1 MNTNRPIVLVDMDG
15 VLADFDAGIESQLT
29 ADILAAA
36 PFSSR
41 TSFYIRDTYPEH
53 QAVIETIHN
62 AEGFFRNL
70 PLIDGALEGWQK
82 LIDLGYEPRICS
94 SPLLSHMNCEEEK
107 LAWLE
112 EHFVPHFGQSV
123 VENAIITRDKFSC
136 DGIALIDDKP
146 DIKRMDEAC
155 WQHIV
160 FDHSYNQAAKSTLRL
175 YSWNDPNLPNLLEA
189 AKKASP
195 AA

>member
-15 VLADFDAGIESQLT
+15 VLADFDAGIESQLA

-36 PFSSR
+36 PFSNR

-53 QAVIETIHN
+53 QEAIEAIHN

-70 PLIDGALEGWQK
+70 PLIEGAIDGWQS
-82 LIDLGYEPRICS
+82 LLDLGYEPRICS
-94 SPLLSHMNCEEEK
+94 SPLLSSVDCEGEK

-112 EHFVPHFGQSV
+112 EHFVPHFGPSV
-123 VENAIITRDKFSC
+123 VENALITRDKFSC

-146 DIKRMDEAC
+146 DIKRMDEAS

-160 FDHSYNQAAKSTLRL
+160 FDHPYNQKTTSTLRL
-175 YSWNDPNLPNLLEA
+175 HGWHDPNLKQLLEA

-195 AA
+195 AT